1 VAIFVAR
8 MISVTIVITRAKEDS
23 PEFVKI
29 LEAKSIKRSEEDAV
43 FTENIDYFF
52 FPCLAFTAP
61 DDGYLALDAAIRR
74 NHEFDWLVFL
84 SRRAAESFFNRLL
97 EIGGHFFHLSPHL
110 KIAAIGSATKEFI
123 EKEINFPVNFCPSEF
138 NSEVFS
144 REFLR
149 YVASN
154 ENILEP
160 LNLLIPRT
168 SIADDTLTKD
178 LESLGTV
185 KVTQV
190 DAYKT
195 IKPKASK
202 ELLADFKRLLDE
214 NYEDNENASTGV
226 VHRSQHAVKLTF
238 TSSQCV
244 RNFFELTKG
253 QINLATYHEILEFH
267 SIGPKVTKTLKEI
280 IGDNF
285 RLSQAEA
292 ASLEALTKD
301 LF

>member
-1 VAIFVAR
+1 
-8 MISVTIVITRAKEDS
+8 MISVTVVITRAKEDS
-23 PEFVKI
+23 PEFIKI
-29 LEAKSIKRSEEDAV
+29 LKSKGI
-43 FTENIDYFF
+43 TNYFF
-52 FPCLAFTAP
+52 FPCLAFAAP
-61 DDGYLALDAAIRR
+61 DDGYAALDAATRR

-97 EIGGHFFHLSPHL
+97 EIGGHFFHLAPHL

-138 NSEVFS
+138 NSEAFS

-149 YVASN
+149 DIASS

-168 SIADDTLTKD
+168 SIADDVLTQD
-178 LESLGTV
+178 LESLDTV

-195 IKPKASK
+195 IKPEISK
-202 ELLADFKRLLDE
+202 ELLADFQNLLDDAVSEATNLSLRRTHSDE
-214 NYEDNENASTGV
+214 N
-226 VHRSQHAVKLTF
+226 RKIKLTF

-244 RNFFELTKG
+244 RNFFELIDG
-253 QINLATYHEILEFH
+253 QINLAAYHEVLEFH
-267 SIGPKVTKTLKEI
+267 SIGPKVTQTLKDETTAQEDDENAKNGVVQWSP
-280 IGDNF
+280 IGDKF
-285 RLSQAEA
+285 KLFQTKE
-292 ASLEALTKD
+292 ASLEA
-301 LF
+301 FFG

>member
-1 VAIFVAR
+1 
-8 MISVTIVITRAKEDS
+8 MISVTVVITRAKEDS

-29 LEAKSIKRSEEDAV
+29 LEARGI
-43 FTENIDYFF
+43 IDYFF

-61 DDGYLALDAAIRR
+61 DDGYAALDAATRR

-97 EIGGHFFHLSPHL
+97 EIGGHFFHLAPHL
-110 KIAAIGSATKEFI
+110 KIAVIGSATEKFI
-123 EKEINFPVNFCPSEF
+123 EQEINFPVNFCPSEF

-144 REFLR
+144 KEFLR
-149 YVASN
+149 DIASS

-168 SIADDTLTKD
+168 SIADDLLIKE

-195 IKPKASK
+195 IKPEAPK
-202 ELLADFKRLLDE
+202 ELLADFQKLLDAALL
-214 NYEDNENASTGV
+214 NHSIIPEDAEHGTSLSYASK
-226 VHRSQHAVKLTF
+226 RSQDAVKLTF

-244 RNFFELTKG
+244 RNFFEIIDG
-253 QINLATYHEILEFH
+253 QINLDNYHEILEFH
-267 SIGPKVTKTLKEI
+267 SIGPKVTQTLKDETTAQRAASRLKKTN
-280 IGDNF
+280 DNF
-285 RLSQAEA
+285 KLFQTKE
-292 ASLEALTKD
+292 ASLEA
-301 LF
+301 FFS

>member
-1 VAIFVAR
+1 MTV
-8 MISVTIVITRAKEDS
+8 VITRAKEDS
-23 PEFVKI
+23 PDFIKI
-29 LEAKSIKRSEEDAV
+29 LEAKGI
-43 FTENIDYFF
+43 TDYFF

-61 DDGYLALDAAIRR
+61 DDGYTALDAATRR

-97 EIGGHFFHLSPHL
+97 EIGGHFFHLAPHL
-110 KIAAIGSATKEFI
+110 KIAVIGSATKEFI

-149 YVASN
+149 DIASS
-154 ENILEP
+154 ENVLEP

-168 SIADDTLTKD
+168 SIADDLLTQD
-178 LESLGTV
+178 LESASTV

-195 IKPKASK
+195 IKPGISK
-202 ELLADFKRLLDE
+202 ELLVNFQKLLDAK
-214 NYEDNENASTGV
+214 NSIFQRILNHEDDENAENGV
-226 VHRSQHAVKLTF
+226 VQRSLGACEQSSAGHKIKLSF

-244 RNFFELTKG
+244 RNFFEIIDG
-253 QINLATYHEILEFH
+253 QINLASYHEILEFH
-267 SIGPKVTKTLKEI
+267 SIGPKVTKTLEGI
-280 IGDNF
+280 IGDKF
-285 RLSQAEA
+285 KLFQTKE
-292 ASLEALTKD
+292 ASLEA
-301 LF
+301 FFI

>member
-1 VAIFVAR
+1 MIFVT
-8 MISVTIVITRAKEDS
+8 VVITRAKEDS

-29 LEAKSIKRSEEDAV
+29 LEAKG
-43 FTENIDYFF
+43 IDDCFF

-61 DDGYLALDAAIRR
+61 DDAYAALDAATRR
-74 NHEFDWLVFL
+74 NHEFDWLIFL

-97 EIGGHFFHLSPHL
+97 EIGGHFFHLAPHL
-110 KIAAIGSATKEFI
+110 KIAVIGSATKEFI

-149 YVASN
+149 DIASS

-168 SIADDTLTKD
+168 SIADDVLTQD

-195 IKPKASK
+195 IKPEASK
-202 ELLADFKRLLDE
+202 ELLADLQNLLDRASQ
-214 NYEDNENASTGV
+214 NGNAETISSNPN
-226 VHRSQHAVKLTF
+226 RPPNDANRKIKLTF

-244 RNFFELTKG
+244 RNFFEIIDG
-253 QINLATYHEILEFH
+253 QINLATYHEVLEFH
-267 SIGPKVTKTLKEI
+267 SIGPKVTQTLKEI
-280 IGDNF
+280 IGDKF
-285 RLSQAEA
+285 KIFQTKE
-292 ASLEALTKD
+292 ASLEAFFTRQSVMKNFIFHQSLKD
-301 LF
+301 

>member
-1 VAIFVAR
+1 MFFVT
-8 MISVTIVITRAKEDS
+8 VVITRAKEDS
-23 PEFVKI
+23 PEFIKI
-29 LEAKSIKRSEEDAV
+29 LEAKG
-43 FTENIDYFF
+43 TTDYFF

-61 DDGYLALDAAIRR
+61 DDGYTALDAATRR

-97 EIGGHFFHLSPHL
+97 EIGGHFFHLAPHL
-110 KIAAIGSATKEFI
+110 KIAVIGSATKEFI
-123 EKEINFPVNFCPSEF
+123 EQEINFPVNFCPSEF

-149 YVASN
+149 DIASSKN
-154 ENILEP
+154 VLEP

-168 SIADDTLTKD
+168 SIADDMLTQD

-195 IKPKASK
+195 IKPEASK
-202 ELLADFKRLLDE
+202 ELIADFQDLLDR
-214 NYEDNENASTGV
+214 ASQN
-226 VHRSQHAVKLTF
+226 RKIKLTF

-244 RNFFELTKG
+244 RNFFEIIDG
-253 QINLATYHEILEFH
+253 QTNLATYHEVLEFH
-267 SIGPKVTKTLKEI
+267 SIGPKVTQTLKEI
-280 IGDNF
+280 IGDKF
-285 RLSQAEA
+285 KLFQTKE
-292 ASLEALTKD
+292 ASLEAFFT
-301 LF
+301 

>member
-1 VAIFVAR
+1 MTV
-8 MISVTIVITRAKEDS
+8 VITRAKEDS
-23 PEFVKI
+23 PEFIKI
-29 LEAKSIKRSEEDAV
+29 LEAKGI
-43 FTENIDYFF
+43 IDYFF

-61 DDGYLALDAAIRR
+61 DDGYAALDAATRR
-74 NHEFDWLVFL
+74 NQEFDWLVFL

-97 EIGGHFFHLSPHL
+97 EIGGHFFHLAPHL
-110 KIAAIGSATKEFI
+110 KIAVIGSATKEFI

-149 YVASN
+149 DIASS

-168 SIADDTLTKD
+168 SIADDVLTQD

-195 IKPKASK
+195 IKPEASK
-202 ELLADFKRLLDE
+202 ELLADFQRLLDV
-214 NYEDNENASTGV
+214 DLLSR
-226 VHRSQHAVKLTF
+226 RSIISSDAEHGTSLSYTSKPSQRTTKLSF

-244 RNFFELTKG
+244 RNFFEIIDG
-253 QINLATYHEILEFH
+253 QINLATYHEVLEFH
-267 SIGPKVTKTLKEI
+267 SIGPKVTQTLKDV
-280 IGDNF
+280 IGDKF
-285 RLSQAEA
+285 KIFQTKE
-292 ASLEALTKD
+292 ASLEAFFT
-301 LF
+301 

>member
-1 VAIFVAR
+1 MIFVT
-8 MISVTIVITRAKEDS
+8 VVITRAKEDS

-29 LEAKSIKRSEEDAV
+29 LEAKG
-43 FTENIDYFF
+43 IDDCFF

-61 DDGYLALDAAIRR
+61 DDAYAALDAATRR

-97 EIGGHFFHLSPHL
+97 EIGGHFFHLAPHL
-110 KIAAIGSATKEFI
+110 KIAVIGSATKEFI
-123 EKEINFPVNFCPSEF
+123 AKEINFPVNFCPSEF

-149 YVASN
+149 DIASS

-168 SIADDTLTKD
+168 SIADDVLTQD

-195 IKPKASK
+195 IKPEASK
-202 ELLADFKRLLDE
+202 ELLADLQNLLDRASQ
-214 NYEDNENASTGV
+214 NGNAETISSNPN
-226 VHRSQHAVKLTF
+226 RPPNDANRKIKLTF

-244 RNFFELTKG
+244 RNFFEIIDG
-253 QINLATYHEILEFH
+253 QINLATYHEVLEFH
-267 SIGPKVTKTLKEI
+267 SIGPKVTQTLKEI
-280 IGDNF
+280 IGDKF
-285 RLSQAEA
+285 KIFQTKE
-292 ASLEALTKD
+292 ASLEAFFTRQSVMKNFIFHQSLKD
-301 LF
+301 

>member
-1 VAIFVAR
+1 MFFVT
-8 MISVTIVITRAKEDS
+8 VVITRAKEDS
-23 PEFVKI
+23 SEFVKI
-29 LEAKSIKRSEEDAV
+29 LETRGI
-43 FTENIDYFF
+43 IDYFF

-61 DDGYLALDAAIRR
+61 DDKYTALDAAIRR

-97 EIGGHFFHLSPHL
+97 EIGGHFFHLAQHL

-144 REFLR
+144 KEFLR
-149 YVASN
+149 DIASS

-168 SIADDTLTKD
+168 SIADDLLTQD
-178 LESLGTV
+178 LESLGTA

-190 DAYKT
+190 DAYNT
-195 IKPKASK
+195 IKPETST
-202 ELLADFKRLLDE
+202 ELLSDFKRLLDGTLRSDRE
-214 NYEDNENASTGV
+214 NRKIRTPQQCE
-226 VHRSQHAVKLTF
+226 RAVKLTF

-244 RNFFELTKG
+244 RNFFELTEG
-253 QINLATYHEILEFH
+253 QINLATYQEILEFH

-280 IGDNF
+280 ISDKF
-285 RLSQAEA
+285 RLFQAEE

>member
-1 VAIFVAR
+1 
-8 MISVTIVITRAKEDS
+8 VTVVITRAKEDS
-23 PEFVKI
+23 PEFIKI
-29 LEAKSIKRSEEDAV
+29 LEAKGI
-43 FTENIDYFF
+43 IDYFF

-61 DDGYLALDAAIRR
+61 DDGYAALDAATRR
-74 NHEFDWLVFL
+74 NQEFDWLVFL

-97 EIGGHFFHLSPHL
+97 EIGGHFFHLAPHL
-110 KIAAIGSATKEFI
+110 KIAVIGSATKEFI

-149 YVASN
+149 DIASS

-168 SIADDTLTKD
+168 SIADDVLTQD

-195 IKPKASK
+195 IKPEASK
-202 ELLADFKRLLDE
+202 ELLADFQRLLDVALLSRRSIISSDAE
-214 NYEDNENASTGV
+214 HGTSLSYASKP
-226 VHRSQHAVKLTF
+226 SQRTIKLSF

-244 RNFFELTKG
+244 RNFFEIIDG
-253 QINLATYHEILEFH
+253 QINLATYHEVLEFH
-267 SIGPKVTKTLKEI
+267 SIGPKVTQTLKDV
-280 IGDNF
+280 IGDKF
-285 RLSQAEA
+285 KIFQTKE
-292 ASLEALTKD
+292 ASLEAFFT
-301 LF
+301 

>member
-1 VAIFVAR
+1 MTV
-8 MISVTIVITRAKEDS
+8 VITRAKEDS
-23 PEFVKI
+23 SDFVKI
-29 LEAKSIKRSEEDAV
+29 LEAKG
-43 FTENIDYFF
+43 IDDCFF

-61 DDGYLALDAAIRR
+61 DDAYAALDAATRR

-97 EIGGHFFHLSPHL
+97 EIGGHFFHLAPHL

-149 YVASN
+149 DIASS

-168 SIADDTLTKD
+168 SIADDLLTQD

-195 IKPKASK
+195 VKPEASK
-202 ELLADFKRLLDE
+202 ELLSDFQRLLDGASQNGTAETINSSPKRPPNDE
-214 NYEDNENASTGV
+214 NLKI
-226 VHRSQHAVKLTF
+226 KLTF

-244 RNFFELTKG
+244 RNFFELIDG
-253 QINLATYHEILEFH
+253 QINLAAYHEVLEFH
-267 SIGPKVTKTLKEI
+267 SIGPKVTQALKDETNAQEYHKNAENGVVQWSL
-280 IGDNF
+280 IGDKF
-285 RLSQAEA
+285 KLFQTKE
-292 ASLEALTKD
+292 ASLEAFFT
-301 LF
+301 

>member
-1 VAIFVAR
+1 MIFVT
-8 MISVTIVITRAKEDS
+8 VVITRAKEDS
-23 PEFVKI
+23 SDFVKI
-29 LEAKSIKRSEEDAV
+29 LEAKG
-43 FTENIDYFF
+43 IDDCFF

-61 DDGYLALDAAIRR
+61 DDAYAALDAATRR

-97 EIGGHFFHLSPHL
+97 EIGGHFFHLAPHL
-110 KIAAIGSATKEFI
+110 KIAVIGSATKEFI

-149 YVASN
+149 DIASS

-168 SIADDTLTKD
+168 SIADDVLTQD

-195 IKPKASK
+195 IKPEASK
-202 ELLADFKRLLDE
+202 ELLADFQNLLDRASQSGTTETISSSPNRPPNDE
-214 NYEDNENASTGV
+214 N
-226 VHRSQHAVKLTF
+226 RKIKLTF

-244 RNFFELTKG
+244 RNFFEIIDG
-253 QINLATYHEILEFH
+253 QINLASYHEVLEFH
-267 SIGPKVTKTLKEI
+267 SIGPKVTQTLKEI
-280 IGDNF
+280 IGDKF
-285 RLSQAEA
+285 KIFQTKE
-292 ASLEALTKD
+292 ASLEAFFT
-301 LF
+301 